1 MANVDQ
7 YLKLDGIKGSST
19 DSKHKDE
26 LELMAHRW
34 GVTQMTAI
42 GSAQTGVS
50 AGKSRAGHL
59 ICLKK
64 CDVASPKLFVQCAA
78 GQPIATATLV
88 IRRAGKDQQE
98 FCTYTFTNCLVA
110 SYYTSIGFQIEAS
123 DEKGISWCEESNIE
137 NPTSTGG
144 FQYEYFAL
152 SYGALKFEFKSQNND
167 GTLGGA
173 VSGQYSFQT
182 NTSS

>member
-26 LELMAHRW
+26 LELMSHRW

-42 GSAQTGVS
+42 GSAQSGVS
-50 AGKSRAGHL
+50 SGKSRAGHL
-59 ICLKK
+59 ICMKK
-64 CDVASPKLFVQCAA
+64 VDVASPKLFLQCAN
-78 GQPIATATLV
+78 GQPITTATLV

-98 FCTYTFTNCLVA
+98 FCTYTLTNVLVA
-110 SYYTSIGFQIEAS
+110 TYQTSIGFEIESA
-123 DEKGISWCEESNIE
+123 DEKTINWTEEANIE

-144 FQYEYFAL
+144 FQFEYFAL
-152 SYGALKFEFKSQNND
+152 SYGAMKFEFKSQNND

-182 NTSS
+182 NS